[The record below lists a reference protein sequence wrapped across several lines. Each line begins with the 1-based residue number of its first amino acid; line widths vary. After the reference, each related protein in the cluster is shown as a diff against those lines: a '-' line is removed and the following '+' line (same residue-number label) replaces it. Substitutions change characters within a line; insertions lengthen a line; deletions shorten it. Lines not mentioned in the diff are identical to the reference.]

1 VEDGRSECIFRM
13 SGPILHQ
20 THILTENNPAEHVPI
35 QIIYSNFVV

>member
-1 VEDGRSECIFRM
+1 MEDRNA
-13 SGPILHQ
+13 LHQ